1 MAKAKR
7 ALAFSAHRQGYGIDQ
22 LYSPTTVGEL
32 KRMLEDF
39 DDDTLVVL
47 SHDNDYA
54 FGNIDLDDYAEW
66 VYTTDEDGD
75 EDWVKE
81 EY

>member
-1 MAKAKR
+1 MANTKR

-22 LYSPTTVGEL
+22 LYRPTTVGEL
-32 KRMLEDF
+32 KRMLDDF

-47 SHDNDYA
+47 SHDHDYT

-66 VYTTDEDGD
+66 VQTTDEDGD
-75 EDWVKE
+75 EDWEKE